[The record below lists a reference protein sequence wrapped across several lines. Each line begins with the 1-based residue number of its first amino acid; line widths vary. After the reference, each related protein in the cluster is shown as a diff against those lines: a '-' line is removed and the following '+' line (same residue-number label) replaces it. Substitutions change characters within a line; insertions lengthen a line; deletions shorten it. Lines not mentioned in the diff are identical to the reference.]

1 MDYCEDKGE
10 EESRQRKFIEPEVV
24 LTPVKRKEG
33 GGLSRMSLRQSLS
46 DSENVLAS
54 LMWGSKV
61 EIARREGSK

>member
-10 EESRQRKFIEPEVV
+10 EESRQRKIIEPEVV
-24 LTPVKRKEG
+24 LTPVKRNEE

-46 DSENVLAS
+46 DSENILAS

-61 EIARREGSK
+61 EIAHREGSK